1 MGRHTEAKCRLC
13 RREGEK
19 LFLKGEKCYTEK
31 CPVERRPYAPGM
43 HVTKF
48 GRLSQY
54 GIHLREKQK
63 AKRIYGLREEQFR
76 KYVARAKRVKGVTG
90 DFLLELLERRMDNV
104 VYRAGLAV
112 SRDHAR
118 QLVTHGHFLVN
129 QRSVNIP
136 SFLVRPGD
144 IIELKPH
151 VYSKPGIKNLLES
164 KPRQSIPA
172 WLERSD
178 GRVQILDR
186 PKVDQLE
193 HKLQMHLI
201 VEYYS
206 R

>member
-1 MGRHTEAKCRLC
+1 
-13 RREGEK
+13 
-19 LFLKGEKCYTEK
+19 
-31 CPVERRPYAPGM
+31 M

-63 AKRIYGLREEQFR
+63 AKRLYGLREEQFR

-90 DFLLELLERRMDNV
+90 DFLLELLERRIDNV
-104 VYRAGLAV
+104 VYRAGLAL
-112 SRDHAR
+112 SRDQAR
-118 QLVTHGHFLVN
+118 QLVTHGHFFVN

-144 IIELKPH
+144 IIELKPNAL
-151 VYSKPGIKNLLES
+151 SKQGTKNLLES
-164 KPRQSIPA
+164 KPRQSAPA
-172 WLERSD
+172 WLERRD

-186 PKVDQLE
+186 PQVDQLE